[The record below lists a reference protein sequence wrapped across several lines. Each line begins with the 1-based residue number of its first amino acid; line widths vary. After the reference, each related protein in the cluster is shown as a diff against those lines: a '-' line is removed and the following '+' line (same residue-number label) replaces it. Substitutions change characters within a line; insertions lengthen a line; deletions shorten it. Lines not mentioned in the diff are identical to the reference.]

1 MYSNP
6 RAGMMPEI
14 EQALSAFCRGQNSR
28 AYEVLGCH
36 AAGEDGYIFRVWA
49 PNAQA
54 VSLVGDFNKWDPEAQ
69 PLERLTG
76 GVWECTAQNLQE
88 YDTYKYHIV
97 DKHGQGVMKSD
108 PFAAHFETRPGNASK
123 VFSVGGYAWG
133 DGKWLRAK
141 EEATIYDCPVNIYE
155 IHAGSWRQYPDGN
168 PFSYEKLGDELIP
181 YVLEMGYTHIEM
193 MPIMEYPFD
202 GSWGYQVTGYY
213 APTSRYG
220 TPKEFMRFIDRCHQ
234 AGIGVII
241 DWVPAH
247 FPKDQC
253 GLYHFDG
260 GPCYEYADPR
270 KGEHKEWGTCVF
282 DYGRPEVRSFLISNA
297 MYWLEVFHV
306 DGIRVDAVASML
318 YLDYNRRDG
327 EWIPNRFGGKENLE
341 AVEFLKELNETVF
354 AAHPKAMMIAEE
366 STSWPMV
373 SRPTA
378 DGGLGF
384 NYKWNMGWMNDMLHY
399 LSLDPWFRK
408 FNHDNLTFS
417 FFYAFSENFVL
428 PISHDEVVNGK
439 GSLINKMPGT
449 YEEKFAGVRAFLGYM
464 MAHPGKKL
472 LFMGSEFGQFKEWDY
487 ESGLDWL
494 LLDYEAHRMLQHFTK
509 SLNHFYRDNAPL
521 WENDFSWE
529 GFSWIAHDDYTQ
541 SIISFRRMDNHG
553 GELVALC
560 NFNPVK
566 REHYRI
572 GAPFYGTYTEVF
584 NTDAAEFG
592 GQGITNGTFDTD
604 PVPMHGFEQSM
615 ELTIPP
621 LSVLY
626 FRLVREKK
634 RPAPKTNKKP
644 AAAAAKPAAKPP
656 AKKK

>member
-1 MYSNP
+1 MDANRRNGGRLPDGAVES
-6 RAGMMPEI
+6 
-14 EQALSAFCRGQNSR
+14 ALNRFFSGGNSR

-54 VSLVGDFNKWDPEAQ
+54 VSLVGDFNGWDPAAQ
-69 PLERLTG
+69 PLEKLDSR
-76 GVWECTAQNLQE
+76 GVWECTAQNVKE
-88 YDTYKYHIV
+88 YDAYKYHIV
-97 DKHGQGVMKSD
+97 DRNGQGVMKSD

-123 VFSVGGYAWG
+123 VYSLGGYVWE
-133 DGKWLRAK
+133 DGGWQTGKAERS
-141 EEATIYDCPVNIYE
+141 IYDAPLNIYE

-181 YVLEMGYTHIEM
+181 YVLDMGYTHIEM

-220 TPKEFMRFIDRCHQ
+220 TPHDFMRFVDRCHQ
-234 AGIGVII
+234 AGLGVIV

-253 GLYHFDG
+253 GLYRFDG
-260 GPCYEYADPR
+260 TPCYEYADPR

-297 MYWLEVFHV
+297 LYWFDRFHV
-306 DGIRVDAVASML
+306 DGLRVDAVASML
-318 YLDYNRRDG
+318 YLDYNRREG
-327 EWIPNRFGGKENLE
+327 EWVPNCHGGKENLE
-341 AVEFLKELNETVF
+341 AVDFLRQLNTAVF
-354 AAHPKAMMIAEE
+354 AAYPKALMIAEE

-373 SRPTA
+373 SRPA
-378 DGGLGF
+378 SDGGLGF

-428 PISHDEVVNGK
+428 PISHDEVVYGK

-494 LLDYEAHRMLQHFTK
+494 LLDYESHRMLQHFTRT
-509 SLNHFYRDNAPL
+509 LNHFYKDNPCL

-541 SIISFRRMDNHG
+541 SIISFRRIDNHG
-553 GELVALC
+553 KELIALC

-572 GAPFYGTYTEVF
+572 GAPVYGTYTEVF
-584 NTDAAEFG
+584 STDAAEFG
-592 GQGITNGTFDTD
+592 GGGITNGTFDTD
-604 PVPMHGFEQSM
+604 AVPMHGFEQSM

-626 FRLVREKK
+626 FKLVKEKK
-634 RPAPKTNKKP
+634 RPAPRKKTGTAAKKP
-644 AAAAAKPAAKPP
+644 AAP
-656 AKKK
+656 KKTV

>member
-168 PFSYEKLGDELIP
+168 PFSYEKLADELIP

-202 GSWGYQVTGYY
+202 GSWGYQVTGYF

-253 GLYHFDG
+253 GLYRFDG
-260 GPCYEYADPR
+260 EPCYEYADPAQGR
-270 KGEHKEWGTCVF
+270 TQGMGHLRVRLRPSGGAQLPDIQRHVSGWRTITWTASGWTRWPPCCTWTTTAGTGSGSPT
-282 DYGRPEVRSFLISNA
+282 DTA
-297 MYWLEVFHV
+297 
-306 DGIRVDAVASML
+306 A
-318 YLDYNRRDG
+318 RRI
-327 EWIPNRFGGKENLE
+327 WRRWNSLQQ
-341 AVEFLKELNETVF
+341 LNERSS
-354 AAHPKAMMIAEE
+354 P
-366 STSWPMV
+366 
-373 SRPTA
+373 
-378 DGGLGF
+378 
-384 NYKWNMGWMNDMLHY
+384 
-399 LSLDPWFRK
+399 
-408 FNHDNLTFS
+408 
-417 FFYAFSENFVL
+417 
-428 PISHDEVVNGK
+428 PIPRS
-439 GSLINKMPGT
+439 
-449 YEEKFAGVRAFLGYM
+449 
-464 MAHPGKKL
+464 
-472 LFMGSEFGQFKEWDY
+472 
-487 ESGLDWL
+487 
-494 LLDYEAHRMLQHFTK
+494 
-509 SLNHFYRDNAPL
+509 
-521 WENDFSWE
+521 
-529 GFSWIAHDDYTQ
+529 
-541 SIISFRRMDNHG
+541 
-553 GELVALC
+553 
-560 NFNPVK
+560 
-566 REHYRI
+566 
-572 GAPFYGTYTEVF
+572 
-584 NTDAAEFG
+584 
-592 GQGITNGTFDTD
+592 
-604 PVPMHGFEQSM
+604 
-615 ELTIPP
+615 
-621 LSVLY
+621 
-626 FRLVREKK
+626 
-634 RPAPKTNKKP
+634 
-644 AAAAAKPAAKPP
+644 
-656 AKKK
+656 

>member
-341 AVEFLKELNETVF
+341 ADGLR
-354 AAHPKAMMIAEE
+354 
-366 STSWPMV
+366 
-373 SRPTA
+373 RPSQGHDDRGGIHLLA
-378 DGGLGF
+378 DGIPPHRRRRPWVQLQVEHGLDER
-384 NYKWNMGWMNDMLHY
+384 YAP
-399 LSLDPWFRK
+399 LSLP
-408 FNHDNLTFS
+408 
-417 FFYAFSENFVL
+417 
-428 PISHDEVVNGK
+428 
-439 GSLINKMPGT
+439 GSLVP
-449 YEEKFAGVRAFLGYM
+449 EVQSRQPDVFLF
-464 MAHPGKKL
+464 L
-472 LFMGSEFGQFKEWDY
+472 CLFREF
-487 ESGLDWL
+487 
-494 LLDYEAHRMLQHFTK
+494 
-509 SLNHFYRDNAPL
+509 
-521 WENDFSWE
+521 
-529 GFSWIAHDDYTQ
+529 
-541 SIISFRRMDNHG
+541 
-553 GELVALC
+553 
-560 NFNPVK
+560 
-566 REHYRI
+566 
-572 GAPFYGTYTEVF
+572 
-584 NTDAAEFG
+584 
-592 GQGITNGTFDTD
+592 
-604 PVPMHGFEQSM
+604 
-615 ELTIPP
+615 
-621 LSVLY
+621 
-626 FRLVREKK
+626 
-634 RPAPKTNKKP
+634 RPAHLPRRGGARQRLPHQQN
-644 AAAAAKPAAKPP
+644 ARHV
-656 AKKK
+656 